1 MPLRSKTSGAS
12 VVLHT
17 RCRIV
22 VFPAF
27 ALPMIRILK
36 RGILLRMRCP
46 LSVSAISNEYEEAFE
61 WWRAAIEPKVA
72 VGHRASEFPRCQAS
86 RFSVFSACLALSPA
100 PTAEYRVAAAVTL
113 LHRFN
118 HLITHLIAQAPH
130 NLADRRCS
138 HYPPAALRLG
148 CPPRLRSA
156 PAHMRLGHQY
166 HQATAH
172 RFLPVMS
179 MKVCDCSLYAPY
191 L

>member
-1 MPLRSKTSGAS
+1 MLPLRSKTSGAS

-17 RCRIV
+17 RWRIV

-36 RGILLRMRCP
+36 RRILLRMRCP

-61 WWRAAIEPKVA
+61 WWGAAVEPKVA

-100 PTAEYRVAAAVTL
+100 TTAAVTL

-118 HLITHLIAQAPH
+118 HLIAHLIIKAPH
-130 NLADRRCS
+130 DIADRRRS

-179 MKVCDCSLYAPY
+179 MKVCDYSLYAPY